1 MLIHDIVVE
10 PLRQI
15 PDERGKVMHM
25 LRSDSNLFEKF
36 GEVYFSVVYP
46 GAIKAWKLHREMTL
60 NLAVP
65 VGSIRLVLYD
75 DRQESPSKGE
85 IQEIITGEEN
95 YCLVKIP
102 PMIWNGFQGLEAPS
116 SLIVNCATLPHD
128 AKEVERLKSSDTYI
142 PYSWKME

>member
-1 MLIHDIVVE
+1 VLIHDVVVE

-15 PDERGKVMHM
+15 ADERGKVMHM

-36 GEVYFSVVYP
+36 GEVYFSMVYP

-75 DRQESPSKGE
+75 DRQESPSKGK
-85 IQEIITGEEN
+85 IQEMIIGEEN

-116 SLIVNCATLPHD
+116 SLIANCATLPHD
-128 AKEVERLKSSDTYI
+128 PKEVERLESADTQI